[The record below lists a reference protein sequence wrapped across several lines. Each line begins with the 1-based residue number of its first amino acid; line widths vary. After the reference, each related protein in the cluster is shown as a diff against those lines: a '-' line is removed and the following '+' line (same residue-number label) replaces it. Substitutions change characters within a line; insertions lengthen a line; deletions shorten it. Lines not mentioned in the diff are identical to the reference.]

1 MHLTSQFKSDLYVFH
16 HEYMTKIMMVFF
28 VFVNTVSN
36 GQLSSKFT
44 WKGKKLRM
52 FWVSC
57 IAFLESSKDAIERK
71 TRSFRDFR
79 VRN

>member
-16 HEYMTKIMMVFF
+16 HEYMTRIMMVFF

-44 WKGKKLRM
+44 WKGKKIKDVLG
-52 FWVSC
+52 
-57 IAFLESSKDAIERK
+57 FLYSLLGKLKGRHRK
-71 TRSFRDFR
+71 ENAVFS
-79 VRN
+79 